1 MKRLFILIL
10 FFMASCGYQ
19 PLYVNKDSS
28 DLVFNK
34 IELFG
39 DKEINR
45 RIISFISIKEDK
57 SVEKLNQIVLRSNE
71 DIIETSKDSKGRV
84 ATLKTTV
91 EIKLVI
97 LNGNQIIKEK
107 TFNEN
112 FSYNN
117 KNNKFDLE
125 KYQIEIKNNLVDK
138 IIEQMSIYLSLKWL
152 LNISN

>member
-1 MKRLFILIL
+1 MKKLFILIL
-10 FFMASCGYQ
+10 FFITSCGYQ
-19 PLYVNKDSS
+19 PLYVNKNNSN
-28 DLVFNK
+28 LVFSK

-57 SVEKLNQIVLRSNE
+57 SEEKLNQIVLRSNE

-117 KNNKFDLE
+117 KDNKFDLT
-125 KYQIEIKNNLVDK
+125 KYQNEIKNNLVDK
-138 IIEQMSIYLSLKWL
+138 IIEQMSIYLSL
-152 LNISN
+152 